1 MNLSPFLARQPNRLP
16 WPREKLVRERAI
28 AISHALDLSTQRNYG
43 SACNSY
49 LAFVRNH
56 GLPVEPTP
64 DTLSFYVVY
73 MCHQISPRS
82 VSTYLSGLVSQLQPY
97 FPDVKSAR
105 HSRIVRQTLQGCHK
119 MLAQPTKRKRALT
132 TSDVRLVL
140 HHYESSSQHDDL
152 LFLSLFLT
160 AFFALMRLGELVFS
174 DDHFVHDWKKITRRS
189 SVRFED
195 DSYGFILPAHKA
207 DRLFDSSRVLVCG
220 DKFSFPTLLHF
231 RRYLSSRD
239 SLFPL
244 ASPLWLTS
252 AGSVPTRAFFMRR
265 LRKFFPSEIAGQ
277 SLRAGGAT
285 MLADLGISPHIIQA
299 AGRWSSEAFRI
310 YIRKNPF
317 LLHNLIFAQTPA
329 TTVAS

>member
-1 MNLSPFLARQPNRLP
+1 MSLSPFPARQPIRSP

-56 GLPVEPTP
+56 GFPVEPTP
-64 DTLSFYVVY
+64 DTLSFFVVY
-73 MCHQISPRS
+73 MCHHISPRS
-82 VSTYLSGLVSQLQPY
+82 VSTYLSGLVSQLQPF
-97 FPDVKSAR
+97 FPDIKAAR
-105 HSRIVRQTLQGCHK
+105 HSRVVRQTLQGCHK
-119 MLAQPTKRKRALT
+119 MLAQPTKRKRALMP
-132 TSDVRLVL
+132 SDVHLVL
-140 HHYESSSQHDDL
+140 RHYETSTLHDDL
-152 LFLSLFLT
+152 LFLTLFLT

-174 DDHFVHDWKKITRRS
+174 DDRFVHDWKKISRRS
-189 SVRFED
+189 SVRFLD
-195 DSYGFILPAHKA
+195 DSYSFILPAHKA
-207 DRLFDSSRVLVCG
+207 DRLFDGSRVLVCG
-220 DKFSFPTLLHF
+220 DKFSFPSLFHF

-239 SLFPL
+239 TLFPL

-252 AGSVPTRAFFMRR
+252 DGSVPTRSFFIRR
-265 LRKFFPSEIAGQ
+265 LRSFFPSDIAGQ

-285 MLADLGISPHIIQA
+285 MLADLGVSPHIIQA

-317 LLHNLIFAQTPA
+317 LLHNLLFGQTPSH
-329 TTVAS
+329 TLAS

>member
-1 MNLSPFLARQPNRLP
+1 MNLSPFPARQPFGLP
-16 WPREKLVRERAI
+16 WPCEKLVRERAI

-64 DTLSFYVVY
+64 DMLSFFVVY

-82 VSTYLSGLVSQLQPY
+82 VSTYLSGLVSQLQPF
-97 FPDVKSAR
+97 FPDVKSAQ

-132 TSDVRLVL
+132 TSDVKLVL
-140 HHYESSSQHDDL
+140 QHYETSTHHDDL

-174 DDHFVHDWKKITRRS
+174 DDHFVHDWKKITHHS
-189 SVRFED
+189 SIRFQD

-207 DRLFDSSRVLVCG
+207 DRLFDSSQVLVCG

-244 ASPLWLTS
+244 ASPLWSTS
-252 AGSVPTRAFFMRR
+252 TGSVPTQAFFMRR
-265 LRKFFPSEIAGQ
+265 LRLFFPSEIAGQ
-277 SLRAGGAT
+277 SLRTGGAT

-317 LLHNLIFAQTPA
+317 LLHNLIFAQAPA
-329 TTVAS
+329 ATVAS